1 MTATANITS
10 AHQPNATWNVNH
22 AVSHQP
28 NQRNGVF
35 VSLIFTIMFAWNIES
50 SSFERIFSLLRKD
63 HIKKIS
69 PVFCTLVSAHT
80 KKQQKSHEFF
90 IETFSS
96 TWNDT
101 NKCYRIELRIAR
113 SVIFISI
120 VARKQI
126 DSILSVQ
133 CQCRIYLFE
142 CLCEFEPYNLLV
154 MLVFKCGILKMR
166 LKYTHLLRKQSK
178 WTYVKHIKYF
188 RVTYQA
194 KQ

>member
-1 MTATANITS
+1 MNRREKKNKWSAETDQNQPQIMTATANITS

-69 PVFCTLVSAHT
+69 PVFSTLVSAHT
-80 KKQQKSHEFF
+80 KKQQESHEFF

-101 NKCYRIELRIAR
+101 NKCYPLEKNCESRALCDFYFNCRQKTDRFNLECAM
-113 SVIFISI
+113 SVPDLFIWM
-120 VARKQI
+120 
-126 DSILSVQ
+126 
-133 CQCRIYLFE
+133 F
-142 CLCEFEPYNLLV
+142 
-154 MLVFKCGILKMR
+154 MR
-166 LKYTHLLRKQSK
+166 V
-178 WTYVKHIKYF
+178 WAI
-188 RVTYQA
+188 
-194 KQ
+194 